1 MIIFFIIDIGYLEY
15 LEQSREERYL
25 AEAIAPANHTI
36 PTIPTDNKGEGR
48 HDSIN

>member
-36 PTIPTDNKGEGR
+36 PTDNKGEGR